1 MVVSQNFPCIVVMQN
16 DLYTT
21 DVHLG
26 VWERRSDLSFFF
38 LPCDWRLI
46 GTACWNQNFDHD
58 QLYGLVI
65 GFIYSI
71 YYYIVFIA

>member
-26 VWERRSDLSFFF
+26 VWERRSDLSSFFF
-38 LPCDWRLI
+38 CHVIDDWLEQHVETKTLI
-46 GTACWNQNFDHD
+46 MINCMA
-58 QLYGLVI
+58 
-65 GFIYSI
+65 
-71 YYYIVFIA
+71 